1 MSEKLGLENGRVN
14 LVAHQTVW
22 HELFSEKRTRLN
34 EALGEAALDIQHS
47 GSTAVPGLSA
57 KPILDIG
64 VAVGDF
70 DEAFGL
76 IACVEALGYSY
87 RGEKGVTRRHYSV
100 QGSPERRTHH
110 VHMLEHS
117 SREWRNLIF
126 FRDYLRA
133 HPEAATRYQT
143 LKTQLAEQF
152 PKNREAYTGG
162 KHAFIQDILSLSR
175 RGA

>member
-1 MSEKLGLENGRVN
+1 MSEQLGLENDRVN

-22 HELFSEKRTRLN
+22 RELFLEERKRLH
-34 EALGEAALDIQHS
+34 EALGEAALDIQHI
-47 GSTAVPGLSA
+47 GSTAVSGLCA

-76 IACVEALGYSY
+76 IAQVEALGYSY
-87 RGEKGVTRRHYSV
+87 RGEKGVTRRHYFV

-117 SREWRNLIF
+117 SQEWRNLIF

-133 HPEAATRYQT
+133 HPEAVAHYQT
-143 LKTQLAEQF
+143 LKTQLAKRF
-152 PKNREAYTGG
+152 FKNREAYTQG
-162 KHAFIQDILSLSR
+162 KHAFIQNILNR
-175 RGA
+175 AQ